1 VSGTPSSV
9 LLGPAGIVQH
19 YQSGY
24 TVESGLRID
33 GWGWHGGKRA
43 AAPAEKPA
51 EAERRH

>member
-1 VSGTPSSV
+1 MSGTPSLV
-9 LLGPAGIVQH
+9 LLGPDGIVQH
-19 YQSGY
+19 CQSGD

-33 GWGWHGGKRA
+33 GGSWQGRERA